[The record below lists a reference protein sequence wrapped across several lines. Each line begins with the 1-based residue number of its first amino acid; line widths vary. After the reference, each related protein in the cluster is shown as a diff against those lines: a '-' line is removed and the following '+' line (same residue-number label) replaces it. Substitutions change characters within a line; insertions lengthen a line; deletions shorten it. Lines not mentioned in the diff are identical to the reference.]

1 MLLSEL
7 NIAKAP
13 LRYGTDAC
21 CLSLADSS
29 YAKDTI
35 EMRNSD
41 LGEYLNRIHVTEE
54 EHEQWLA
61 SRLTQEGSLDFV
73 VLIGGRFGGTV
84 SLTEIE
90 HGKRCEFG
98 RMIIP
103 NDGRRVYTLAVEF
116 LGMSFAFEVMGMEE
130 MYCAVVDGNESI
142 LRLHLRH
149 GWKLNPVYDR
159 EATVNGRRARLTGL
173 SISRSEWPN
182 SFAGMKKLVKRLLD
196 KGTAPGLAYEGEGV
210 PRTEETNEKV

>member
-1 MLLSEL
+1 MLLNEL
-7 NIAKAP
+7 KIAKAP
-13 LRYGTDAC
+13 LRYGTYAC
-21 CLSLADSS
+21 CLSLVDSS
-29 YAKDTI
+29 YTKDI
-35 EMRNSD
+35 LEMRNSD
-41 LGEYLNRIHVTEE
+41 LGEYLNRIHVSEE

-61 SRLTQEGSLDFV
+61 SRLAQRDILDFV
-73 VLIGGRFGGTV
+73 VLIDGKFGGTV

-149 GWKLNPVYDR
+149 GWKLNPEYDR
-159 EATVNGRRARLTGL
+159 EAIVNGHKARLTGL
-173 SISRSEWPN
+173 SISRTEWPN

-196 KGTAPGLAYEGEGV
+196 KDTAPALA
-210 PRTEETNEKV
+210 